1 MNPLSSIFHSPSSIR
16 KRIGVFDSGA
26 GGLTVVKALLEHRLF
41 DEIIYYGDTA
51 RVPYGTKDPNTIV
64 RYGLEALEFFN
75 NFDVDLL
82 IAACNTVSAHALPQ
96 MRAKSAYPVYGVIE
110 PGILA
115 LRRALP
121 DRDAR
126 ILIIAT
132 RATIAS
138 GRYQQELDALGYRRV
153 SAMQTG
159 MLVPIVEEGIR
170 SGAVMEA
177 MLDHYFASLE
187 EVPDAVILGC
197 THFPLVAEAI
207 GAYFGGRPLMIHSG
221 EAMVEYL
228 KEQGVRE
235 GAGQSDLKIFAS
247 DNVEGLRRIAGEWL
261 GDAEGKSPRM
271 SG

>member
-1 MNPLSSIFHSPSSIR
+1 MNPSSSIFHPPLSIR
-16 KRIGVFDSGA
+16 KRVGVFDSGA

-51 RVPYGTKDPNTIV
+51 RVPYGTKDPNTII

-82 IAACNTVSAHALPQ
+82 ITACNTVSAHALLP
-96 MRAKSAYPVYGVIE
+96 MRDKSDYPVYGVIE

-115 LRRALP
+115 LERAVP

-126 ILIIAT
+126 ILIIGT

-138 GRYQQELDALGYRRV
+138 GRYQRELEALGYAHVR
-153 SAMQTG
+153 AMQTG

-170 SGAVMEA
+170 SGPVMEA
-177 MLDHYFASLE
+177 MLDHYFGGLE
-187 EVPDAVILGC
+187 EIPDAVILGC

-207 GAYFGGRPLMIHSG
+207 RSYFSGRPLMIHSG
-221 EAMVEYL
+221 EAVVEYL
-228 KEQGVRE
+228 ETKGFGGKEGRNE
-235 GAGQSDLKIFAS
+235 LKIFAS
-247 DNVEGLRRIAGEWL
+247 DNVDGLRKV
-261 GDAEGKSPRM
+261 AEGWLEGVIFSPSR
-271 SG
+271 S